1 MRTEKEGI
9 SGANE
14 VIIAGML
21 QRRNTDWAA
30 LKSAGFDPGSL
41 WERVDGDPELLRDL
55 LEVFKEEFPP
65 MLAGLEHAIQ
75 NGDATGLERSA
86 HKIKGSM
93 LQFSGHGAAAAAL
106 QLEELGRNGTVAGAG
121 IALQRLKQETEIL
134 MKTLHTMIET
144 GTV

>member
-1 MRTEKEGI
+1 MRIEKEGV

-14 VIIAGML
+14 AIIAGML
-21 QRRNTDWAA
+21 QRRNTDWAG
-30 LKSAGFDPGSL
+30 LKTPGFDPGSL

-55 LEVFKEEFPP
+55 MAVFEEEFPA
-65 MLAGLEHAIQ
+65 MLESLEQAIQ
-75 NGDATGLERSA
+75 NGDATGLERAA

-121 IALQRLKQETEIL
+121 IPLQQLKQETEVL
-134 MKTLHTMIET
+134 VKTLHTMIDTES
-144 GTV
+144 V

>member
-14 VIIAGML
+14 AIIAGML

-30 LKSAGFDPGSL
+30 LKSAGFDPEAL
-41 WERVDGDPELLRDL
+41 WARVDGDQELLRDL
-55 LEVFKEEFPP
+55 LTVFQEEFPA
-65 MLAGLEHAIQ
+65 MLASLEQAIQ
-75 NGDATGLERSA
+75 NGDATGMERSA

-106 QLEELGRNGTVAGAG
+106 QLEELGSNGKVAGAG
-121 IALQRLKQETEIL
+121 IALERLKQETEAL
-134 MKTLHTMIET
+134 VKTLHVMVDS
-144 GTV
+144 GSV